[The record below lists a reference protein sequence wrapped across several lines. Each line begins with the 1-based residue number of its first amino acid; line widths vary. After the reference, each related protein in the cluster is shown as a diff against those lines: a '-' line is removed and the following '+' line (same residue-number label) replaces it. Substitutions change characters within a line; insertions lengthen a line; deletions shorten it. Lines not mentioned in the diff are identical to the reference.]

1 MKMVLALRGKTYETD
16 FLDLLKLTIG
26 ESRVIKRNCT
36 GPNGKAMTGADWRE
50 CMVAFDREDPDLL
63 AGIVF
68 LLRSRAGETVEWA
81 DLEDLTVQEFA
92 EGLTVADDE
101 VVEPSEDPPAA
112 EPLSDPRPPPE
123 TPTEA
128 AVT

>member
-26 ESRVIKRNCT
+26 ESRVIKRHCT

-68 LLRSRAGETVEWA
+68 LLRSRAGETVEWS
-81 DLEDLTVQEFA
+81 DLEALTVQEFA
-92 EGLTVADDE
+92 EGLTVAE
-101 VVEPSEDPPAA
+101 VVELPEDPAGSPSEP
-112 EPLSDPRPPPE
+112 ESPPE
-123 TPTEA
+123 TPEEPA
-128 AVT
+128 AA